1 MNGTS
6 ASPALD
12 PLLDAQPDDSGD
24 AGAAR
29 RGASAWRRFLRSRSA
44 VLGAALLLT
53 WILVAVFAPF
63 LVPYDPTETVNAAR
77 RPPTAEHWF
86 GTDLLGRDL
95 FSRVLLGA
103 QISLTLGL
111 ISVSLGA
118 LPGIA
123 LGLVAG
129 YRGGV
134 IDTLISRLIDAMLAL
149 PSILLALV
157 VIAALGPS
165 IRNVMIAVGVATV
178 PQYARLV
185 RGSVLAIK
193 QLPYVEA
200 ARVIGAPST
209 RIMLRHV
216 LVNAY
221 APVLVLSTLQIGNA
235 ILIGSG
241 LSFLGL
247 GAQPP
252 TPEWGLMSAE
262 GREVLN
268 RAWWISTFPGLAI
281 LSVVVACNLLGDG
294 LRSAFDPKMRVN
306 P

>member
-1 MNGTS
+1 MSNAT
-6 ASPALD
+6 ATPALD
-12 PLLDAQPDDSGD
+12 PLLDAQPDEGGD
-24 AGAAR
+24 AR
-29 RGASAWRRFLRSRSA
+29 KGASSWRRFLRSRSA
-44 VLGAALLLT
+44 VLGAGLLLA
-53 WILVAVFAPF
+53 WILIALFAPY
-63 LVPYDPTETVNAAR
+63 LVPYDPTETVNMAR
-77 RPPTAEHWF
+77 RPPSGEHWF

-129 YRGGV
+129 YRGGL
-134 IDTLISRLIDAMLAL
+134 IDTLISRLIDALLAL

-294 LRSAFDPKMRVN
+294 LRSTFDPKMRVN
-306 P
+306 L

>member
-1 MNGTS
+1 MSKATQ
-6 ASPALD
+6 D
-12 PLLDAQPDDSGD
+12 IMLLDAQPDGD
-24 AGAAR
+24 AGTAR

-44 VLGAALLLT
+44 VLGAALLLA
-53 WILVAVFAPF
+53 WIAIAIFAPF
-63 LVPYDPTETVNAAR
+63 LVPYDPTETVNMAR
-77 RPPTAEHWF
+77 RPPTGEHWF

-111 ISVSLGA
+111 ISVGLGA

-134 IDTLISRLIDAMLAL
+134 IDTLISRLIDALLAL

-200 ARVIGAPST
+200 ARVIGAPGT

-294 LRSAFDPKMRVN
+294 LRSTFDPKMRVN

>member
-1 MNGTS
+1 MSKS
-6 ASPALD
+6 AADLALP
-12 PLLDAQPDDSGD
+12 PLLDGEAGD
-24 AGAAR
+24 AR
-29 RGASAWRRFLRSRSA
+29 RGVSASSRFLRSRSA
-44 VLGAALLLT
+44 VLGAALLLA
-53 WILVAVFAPF
+53 WILVALFAPF
-63 LVPYDPTETVNAAR
+63 LVPYDPTETVNMAR

-95 FSRVLLGA
+95 FSRVLQGS

-123 LGLVAG
+123 LGLIAG
-129 YRGGV
+129 YRGGL
-134 IDTLISRLIDAMLAL
+134 IDTLISRLIDALLAL

-200 ARVIGAPST
+200 ARVIGAPGT

>member
-1 MNGTS
+1 MTD
-6 ASPALD
+6 AAATDLALE
-12 PLLDAQPDDSGD
+12 
-24 AGAAR
+24 AGGAR
-29 RGASAWRRFLRSRSA
+29 RAPSPLRRFARSRSA
-44 VLGAALLLT
+44 VIGAALLAL
-53 WILVAVFAPF
+53 WGLVALLAIQ
-63 LVPYDPTETVNAAR
+63 LAPYDPTDTVNLAR
-77 RPPTAEHWF
+77 RPPSAEHWF

-95 FSRVLLGA
+95 LSRVLLGSRV
-103 QISLTLGL
+103 SLQLGL
-111 ISVSLGA
+111 ISVALGA
-118 LPGIA
+118 GPGIA

-134 IDTLISRLIDAMLAL
+134 VDTLISRFIDALLAL
-149 PSILLALV
+149 PGILLALV

-185 RGSVLAIK
+185 RGSVLAVK

-200 ARVIGAPST
+200 ARVIGAGPL

-216 LVNAY
+216 LANAY

-252 TPEWGLMSAE
+252 IPEWGLMSAE

-268 RAWWISTFPGLAI
+268 KAWWISTFPGLAI
-281 LSVVVACNLLGDG
+281 LSVVVGCNLLGDG
-294 LRSAFDPKMRVN
+294 LRSAFDPKMRMAT
-306 P
+306 